1 MLIGK
6 EQLSAMNEMARENF
20 HKRLIAFLREEIPEE
35 TATMDDAALRH
46 RIVYSEQR
54 AEPYGIESEAGIA
67 QFVCLTFLAGP
78 EFDAI
83 PEVKAFLETPN
94 EDMTSEEK
102 LDQLVEELAGD
113 EG

>member
-1 MLIGK
+1 MRIGK
-6 EQLSAMNEMARENF
+6 QQLAAMNEMAGENF

-35 TATMDDAALRH
+35 TASMDNSALRQ

-54 AEPYGIESEAGIA
+54 AAPYGIESEAGIA

-78 EFDAI
+78 EFDGI
-83 PEVKAFLETPN
+83 PEVKAFLETPD
-94 EDMTSEEK
+94 EEMTTEEK
-102 LDQLVEELAGD
+102 LDQLVEELAND